1 MKVKWQIIKKYQLQ
15 VNLYFIVIFFIFFL
29 SLQNDLRT
37 SLKIDK
43 NLTIKQ

>member
-29 SLQNDLRT
+29 YLC
-37 SLKIDK
+37 KIK
-43 NLTIKQ
+43 